1 MVYCSRPDGGGAAI
15 QHSAE
20 QATRIWIINYTDF
33 GSVTN
38 YSTKTSTLTL
48 EHNYPRE
55 SKIKAIVDVELL
67 VNTLKSEETQIGEWV
82 NVIGYIQDSQQ
93 QKPSKL
99 PNEPHL
105 GIRVQA
111 IVLWSSGPLKLDG
124 YEKSLDLQKSDGQK
138 PGKAI

>member
-1 MVYCSRPDGGGAAI
+1 
-15 QHSAE
+15 
-20 QATRIWIINYTDF
+20 
-33 GSVTN
+33 VTN

-48 EHNYPRE
+48 EHNYPRG

-67 VNTLKSEETQIGEWV
+67 VNTLKSGDTQIGEWV

-93 QKPSKL
+93 QKPSKH
-99 PNEPHL
+99 PNELHL

-124 YEKSLDLQKSDGQK
+124 YEKSLDQQRSDRQN
-138 PGKAI
+138 PCEAI